1 MNRIYLY
8 ILIII
13 GTFCM
18 GSCDDM
24 TDAPVY
30 SENEVIA
37 PETGTAEIY
46 VLNEGLFNLN
56 NSTLMRYS
64 FSNGT
69 QTPDYFKKINKRGLG
84 DTANDMAIYGSK
96 LYVVVNVS
104 SQIEVID
111 LKTGTSLKQ
120 IGMLTENGSSRQPR
134 YITFFENKAYVCS
147 FDGTV
152 ARIDTTSLAIEALT
166 QVGRN
171 PDGLCVQNNK
181 LYVSNSGGL
190 DNPNYDNTVSVIDI
204 ASFKEIKKIIV
215 GSNPGKILADKYGD
229 VYVVTR
235 GNLQHGDYKLLRI
248 DSNQD
253 KVVESFN
260 FAVLNFAINDDYAY
274 MYNYDYSSG
283 ESSIKVFN
291 IKTELIERENFIT
304 DGTSITTPYGININ
318 PYNGNIYITDAYD
331 YKVTG
336 DLLCFSPQGRLQF
349 KLKNIGLNPNTV
361 AFSDVASQSVI
372 DENNEDTS
380 EAFAS
385 KVLEYVPAPSQY
397 MNTSTTAY
405 LPGYGKDDVLAYA
418 NQLIKDK
425 SLLSLGGFGGYI
437 ILGFNHAIKNVQGE
451 YDFKIYGNAY
461 YDMYGTAS
469 GKLGGSSEPG
479 IVLVST
485 DANGNGVAD
494 DKWYELAG
502 SEYHSDKVIRNY
514 QITYY
519 RPSPLDGNV
528 RWTDNQGN
536 EGFIYRN
543 IYHKQDSYYPAWMD
557 ETITFTGS
565 RLPDN
570 AVNEGNSVSQ
580 HWVSYCFEW
589 GYADNH
595 PNNTEQSQFKIEW
608 AVDEYGNSVQ
618 LDKVDFIKVYSAINQ
633 DCGWMGEA
641 STEILTIEN
650 LHFSK

>member
-1 MNRIYLY
+1 LFTGGYFFVRWLVDANLKFAPFYRRKQTMREYRMIDNDLLRLLGGNKKY
-8 ILIII
+8 IGFCAGWLGLLGMIIK
-13 GTFCM
+13 
-18 GSCDDM
+18 
-24 TDAPVY
+24 
-30 SENEVIA
+30 NVI
-37 PETGTAEIY
+37 
-46 VLNEGLFNLN
+46 VLLDEGLFNLN

-120 IGMLTENGSSRQPR
+120 IGMLTGNGSSRQPR

-235 GNLQHGDYKLLRI
+235 GNLQHGDYKLERI

-361 AFSDVASQSVI
+361 AFS
-372 DENNEDTS
+372 
-380 EAFAS
+380 
-385 KVLEYVPAPSQY
+385 
-397 MNTSTTAY
+397 
-405 LPGYGKDDVLAYA
+405 
-418 NQLIKDK
+418 
-425 SLLSLGGFGGYI
+425 I
-437 ILGFNHAIKNVQGE
+437 ILKSYF
-451 YDFKIYGNAY
+451 YKIA
-461 YDMYGTAS
+461 
-469 GKLGGSSEPG
+469 L
-479 IVLVST
+479 ILFRC
-485 DANGNGVAD
+485 
-494 DKWYELAG
+494 L
-502 SEYHSDKVIRNY
+502 
-514 QITYY
+514 
-519 RPSPLDGNV
+519 
-528 RWTDNQGN
+528 
-536 EGFIYRN
+536 
-543 IYHKQDSYYPAWMD
+543 
-557 ETITFTGS
+557 
-565 RLPDN
+565 
-570 AVNEGNSVSQ
+570 
-580 HWVSYCFEW
+580 YCR
-589 GYADNH
+589 
-595 PNNTEQSQFKIEW
+595 
-608 AVDEYGNSVQ
+608 
-618 LDKVDFIKVYSAINQ
+618 
-633 DCGWMGEA
+633 
-641 STEILTIEN
+641 
-650 LHFSK
+650 